1 MSGRSPSSL
10 SDEELFSELK
20 RLVARE
26 RESTVE
32 VLRHLAELDKRSA
45 LGQTSTPSLFVY
57 CVRELGYAEGAAY
70 RRIRAAR
77 CAGDY
82 PRIFI
87 LLKRGR
93 ITLTAVSFLAP
104 HLTRE
109 NYREILNRA
118 SGMTKYEV
126 ERLVASLDPKW
137 EKRDS
142 IRPLGPKFAPPV
154 REKSQGLLAM
164 TALPQVETSD
174 PPISVVSAGEQA
186 RTEPPPVSV
195 GPETPPMESA
205 NAPACGRVEFRFT
218 GSEALLAKVRRAREI
233 LWHKCPNG
241 KLEVIFDE
249 AMEALLDK
257 RDPWRTIRRRQK
269 RRDARKRARLAK
281 GAARAPDTSL
291 GR

>member
-1 MSGRSPSSL
+1 MRGRSPRSL

-32 VLRHLAELDKRSA
+32 ILRHLAELDRRSA

-109 NYREILNRA
+109 NYRELLKRA

-126 ERLVASLDPKW
+126 ERLVASLDPKL

-142 IRPLGPKFAPPV
+142 IKLLGPKVAPPAQ
-154 REKSQGLLAM
+154 ENSQNLLVM
-164 TALPQVETSD
+164 TALPQVATSD
-174 PPISVVSAGEQA
+174 PPISVVSTGGQA
-186 RTEPPPVSV
+186 RTGSPPVFA
-195 GPETPPMESA
+195 GLETPPMASA
-205 NAPACGRVEFRFT
+205 DGPASGRVEFRFT
-218 GSEALLAKVRRAREI
+218 GSEAFLAKVRRVREV
-233 LWHKCPNG
+233 LWHKCPSG

-257 RDPWRTIRRRQK
+257 RDPWRTIPRRQK